1 MKKNVL
7 VIGSGG
13 REHAITWK
21 LKQSP
26 KIGKLYV
33 APGNAGTAQI
43 SLTAQIDIT
52 DHKQI
57 INFAKENKIDLIAV
71 MPDDPLATGLVNDLQ
86 KARIKAF
93 GPTKEASQIE
103 WSKAFAKKFM
113 KEENIPTASYKEF
126 NDYKKAVD
134 YLKKQKLPIVIKAS
148 GLALGKGVVIAK
160 TFNEAKNALKEI
172 MVKKIFGKAGTEV
185 IIEEFLEGQEISIH
199 VFCDGKQAVIFPSS
213 KDHKTIF
220 ENNRGPNTGGMGT
233 IAPVPWV
240 TKKLIAQIKKTI
252 VEPTIEGLKKRGRP
266 FVGCLYPG
274 LIITKDGPKVLE
286 FNARFGDPETQSYMR
301 LLKTDL
307 FDIFMACVEGKLSRL
322 KIKWNKK
329 SASCVIIASKG
340 YPASSQKEIPI
351 KGIEKAEK
359 EKDIVVFHAGTK
371 FEEKKLITNGGRIIG
386 VTSVGN
392 TLEES
397 LSKTYNAIKKI
408 KIEGM
413 QFRKDIGKQ
422 TINYKLKNGS

>member
-26 KIGKLYV
+26 KVGKLYV
-33 APGNAGTAQI
+33 APGNYGTALI
-43 SLTAQIDIT
+43 AQNTSIDIT

-57 INFAKENKIDLIAV
+57 INFVKENKIDLVAV
-71 MPDDPLATGLVNDLQ
+71 MPDDPLAAGLVNDLK
-86 KARIKAF
+86 KAGIKAF
-93 GPTKEASQIE
+93 GPTKEASEIE
-103 WSKAFAKKFM
+103 WSKAYAKKFM
-113 KEENIPTASYKEF
+113 KEENIPTASYKKF
-126 NDYKKAVD
+126 NDFKKAID

-148 GLALGKGVVIAK
+148 GLALGKGVIIAK
-160 TFNEAKNALKEI
+160 TFNEAKNALEEMMI
-172 MVKKIFGKAGTEV
+172 KKIFGKAGTEV
-185 IIEEFLEGQEISIH
+185 VIEEFLEGQEISIH
-199 VFCDGKQAVIFPSS
+199 AFCDGKQAIIFPSS

-220 ENNRGPNTGGMGT
+220 ENNQGPNTGGMGT

-240 TKKLIAQIKKTI
+240 TKKLIDQIKKTI
-252 VEPTIEGLKKRGRP
+252 VEPTIKGLKKRGRP
-266 FVGCLYPG
+266 FAGCLYPG
-274 LIITKDGPKVLE
+274 LMITKDGPKVLE

-307 FDIFMACVEGKLSRL
+307 FDIFMACAEGKLSKL
-322 KIKWNKK
+322 NIKWSKK
-329 SASCVIIASKG
+329 SASCVIIASAG
-340 YPASSQKEIPI
+340 YPASSQKGIPI

-359 EKDIVVFHAGTK
+359 EKDIVIFHAGTK
-371 FEEKKLITNGGRIIG
+371 LDGKKLVTNGGRVIG

-413 QFRKDIGKQ
+413 QFRKDIGRI
-422 TINYKLKNGS
+422 INS

>member
-21 LKQSP
+21 LKQSS
-26 KIGKLYV
+26 KISKLFV
-33 APGNAGTAQI
+33 TPDNSGTALI
-43 SLTAQIDIT
+43 AQNAPINIT

-57 INFAKENKIDLIAV
+57 IDFVKENKIDLVAV
-71 MPDDPLATGLVNDLQ
+71 MPDDPLAAGLVNDLQ
-86 KARIKAF
+86 KAGIKAF

-103 WSKAFAKKFM
+103 WSKAYAKKFM
-113 KEENIPTASYKEF
+113 REENIPTASYKKF

-160 TFNEAKNALKEI
+160 TFNEAKKALEEI
-172 MVKKIFGKAGTEV
+172 MVKKIFGKAGTDV

-240 TKKLIAQIKKTI
+240 SKKLIDEIKKTI
-252 VEPTIEGLKKRGRP
+252 IEPTIKGLNKRGRK

-274 LIITKDGPKVLE
+274 LMITKTGPKVLE
-286 FNARFGDPETQSYMR
+286 FNARFGDPETEVYMR

-307 FDIFMACVEGKLSRL
+307 FDIFMACVDGKLSKL
-322 KIKWNKK
+322 NIKWSKK

-340 YPASSQKEIPI
+340 YPASSQKGIPI

-359 EKDIVVFHAGTK
+359 EKDIVVFHAGAK
-371 FEEKKLITNGGRIIG
+371 SEGKKLVTNGGRVLG

-397 LSKTYNAIKKI
+397 LNKTYNAIRKI
-408 KIEGM
+408 KFDGM
-413 QFRKDIGKQ
+413 QYRKDIGK
-422 TINYKLKNGS
+422 Y